1 MSVLQ
6 TLTHLLPGSLE
17 KATCIFY
24 VCVWSFQLK
33 GRILSAISIS
43 STFTRVFYL
52 IGAKS
57 VSLHNDESRYST
69 CMTVI
74 GTGIETAF
82 GESESKFPEMCVLF
96 LVL

>member
-33 GRILSAISIS
+33 GRILSAVSIS
-43 STFTRVFYL
+43 NAFTRVFYM

-74 GTGIETAF
+74 GTGIETMLLVNLNPSAQR
-82 GESESKFPEMCVLF
+82 CVF
-96 LVL
+96 YS